1 VASAV
6 RKQLLSVVCLAAAAL
21 IGVAAIV
28 DHRHK
33 AASINRA
40 EVAEWYCQHRGTR
53 CGGVSSAA
61 IEDRWNRRQSGYEI
75 AVIALGGFAVVRLV
89 YRLARS

>member
-6 RKQLLSVVCLAAAAL
+6 RKQLVSIVCLAAAAL
-21 IGVAAIV
+21 IGLAAIV

-33 AASINRA
+33 AARINRA
-40 EVAEWYCQHRGTR
+40 EVAEWYCGHRGTR
-53 CGGVSSAA
+53 CGGASSTK
-61 IEDRWNRRQSGYEI
+61 IEARWNQRQSGYEI
-75 AVIALGGFAVVRLV
+75 AIVALGGFAVVRFV